1 MIDSLQH
8 TDKLE
13 APTDIIDGQKLE
25 HVACGHYMPPPANKS
40 CHRSHICA
48 LKNSARNGH
57 CVARSICHSVFTFT
71 RMEEEKGK
79 LHCFCLK
86 HPNPVCAQ
94 RHTQQ

>member
-1 MIDSLQH
+1 MSN
-8 TDKLE
+8 LE
-13 APTDIIDGQKLE
+13 ELDQLE
-25 HVACGHYMPPPANKS
+25 S
-40 CHRSHICA
+40 D
-48 LKNSARNGH
+48 
-57 CVARSICHSVFTFT
+57 FTFT